1 MADNGRGPP
10 LWREIWTA
18 IDDLKS
24 DLRALRY
31 ARDEMED
38 EMKLLFDERLS
49 SASPDAHGDI
59 AGLIRSPRVAGWKNW
74 GIYSD
79 WGKVGKARAHTIYP
93 LSAP

>member
-1 MADNGRGPP
+1 MADNGRGPH

-24 DLRALRY
+24 HLRALRY

-49 SASPDAHGDI
+49 SGSPDVHGDI
-59 AGLIRSPRVAGWKNW
+59 
-74 GIYSD
+74 
-79 WGKVGKARAHTIYP
+79 
-93 LSAP
+93 